1 MRASFVAAG
10 TMAFCLLWTGRASA
24 TTVTA
29 NSYSNWLTDV
39 NGTPIELNF
48 SGVQTGKTYSNS
60 SGVTLNPISGTKLP
74 FIFTGPDNTGY
85 NLAGTTF
92 TQYGRNFIFLE
103 GASDGI
109 GSISIALP
117 TGGENAIYLSLDSTN
132 NTSLTVKLS
141 DGETFTSPAGPFGL
155 ALSQDITWLSVSTS
169 SGSHP
174 LIDDFFFGTSNLP
187 QQTQAFEVATFF
199 LMGTGLLV
207 LAGARRTFAK
217 RIVS

>member
-10 TMAFCLLWTGRASA
+10 TMAFCLLWTGRAGA

-48 SGVQTGKTYSNS
+48 NGVQTGHNYST
-60 SGVTLNPISGTKLP
+60 SGDTLNPVSGPQLP
-74 FIFTGPDNTGY
+74 FIFTGPDSTGSY
-85 NLAGTTF
+85 LYGTTF
-92 TQYGRNFIFLE
+92 TQYSRNFVFLE
-103 GASDGI
+103 GASDGT
-109 GSISIALP
+109 GSIYIALP
-117 TGGENAIYLSLDSTN
+117 NGGENAVYLSLDSTN
-132 NTSLTVKLS
+132 NTALSVKLS

-155 ALSQDITWLSVSTS
+155 ALSQDITWLSVSTI

-174 LIDDFFFGTSNLP
+174 LIDDFFFGASNLP